1 MMRAA
6 WLRPSPHAS
15 VGASSGA
22 PSGAS
27 VGASLRSARRLLAV
41 AALACAAGGV
51 LPIHAAHAQAE
62 ATPPPKENWS
72 FTGPFGAFDLAAV
85 QRGFGVYLNVCSNC
99 HSMTLLHYRDLSGI
113 GLTPAQIKAVAASVQ
128 VPTGEEDD
136 QGQPIMGPGTPASQ
150 FRSPFPNEKAARAAL
165 NGALPPDLSLIY
177 NAREGHGNYIYG
189 ILNGY
194 KTPPAGVTMSA
205 GMYYNEYF
213 PGHQIAMPP
222 PLTADRVTYAD
233 GTKATLDQ
241 EAHDITTFL
250 AFTANPHLDER
261 HQIGVKMVLFLVI
274 LTGLV
279 YALKRKIW
287 AAVH

>member
-194 KTPPAGVTMSA
+194 KTPPSRSGRAS
-205 GMYYNEYF
+205 
-213 PGHQIAMPP
+213 
-222 PLTADRVTYAD
+222 
-233 GTKATLDQ
+233 GTGWPACR
-241 EAHDITTFL
+241 A
-250 AFTANPHLDER
+250 P
-261 HQIGVKMVLFLVI
+261 
-274 LTGLV
+274 
-279 YALKRKIW
+279 
-287 AAVH
+287 